1 MKMPTLL
8 LVMSFSVA
16 ACDGGLKSPSDVFL
30 IPQDQIEAIT
40 KKANS
45 GDVDAVKRLIA
56 HYEASSENDA
66 IAEEWRAKARAL
78 GDAQELYYF
87 AERQFTGARIETEQA
102 KKREML
108 MSALKAAEQSL
119 SSREDASTKQ
129 LIEEITRSLNKM

>member
-1 MKMPTLL
+1 MPTLL

-87 AERQFTGARIETEQA
+87 AGRQFTGARIETEQA